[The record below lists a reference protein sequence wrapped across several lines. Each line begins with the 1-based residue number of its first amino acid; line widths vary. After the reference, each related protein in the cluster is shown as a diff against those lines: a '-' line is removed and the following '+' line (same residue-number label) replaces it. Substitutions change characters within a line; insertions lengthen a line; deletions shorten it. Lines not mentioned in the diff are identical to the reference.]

1 MQKGQNDCKIL
12 RSKEPVKDII
22 RGKKSAENNKVF
34 PWKRKT
40 LTRTSLNN
48 K

>member
-22 RGKKSAENNKVF
+22 RGKKSAEKQYG
-34 PWKRKT
+34 
-40 LTRTSLNN
+40 LSLETEDANPYIV

>member
-22 RGKKSAENNKVF
+22 RGKKSAEKQ
-34 PWKRKT
+34 
-40 LTRTSLNN
+40 
-48 K
+48 